1 MNQGTELKRGD
12 RRRGEVRERGRGSV
26 FGQAGQ
32 RKGVCR
38 PPDSDGI
45 RDIRSADVRTSE
57 RMLVRTCRCADG
69 GTCILWDITSF

>member
-57 RMLVRTCRCADG
+57 RMLVVGVVPFARGTYYTCP
-69 GTCILWDITSF
+69 ITY